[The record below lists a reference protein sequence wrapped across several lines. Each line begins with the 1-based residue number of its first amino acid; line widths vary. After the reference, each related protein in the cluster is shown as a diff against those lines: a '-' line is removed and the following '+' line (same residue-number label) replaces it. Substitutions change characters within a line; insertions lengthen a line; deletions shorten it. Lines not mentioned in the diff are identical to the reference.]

1 MTYDTANLLRSR
13 GPDLDEQRRQR
24 RQLARRPMLRYSEDH
39 GHLQLDKLLLR
50 VSAGVTKSESQP
62 APQPTPAPEEPPL
75 TQEPLV
81 IDRRGMVRVFS
92 FKAICAARDLLSG
105 VREAERK
112 RFEVILDRAERDDG
126 WRSLPWRAL
135 PGKDTDR
142 DDPFE
147 DLGPEYVNFRE
158 VIEHL
163 RTQWTCASRALD
175 SAAARID
182 PILLVGDPGVG
193 KTYFASALASRLQV
207 RMDVYSAGN
216 AVDAMQLCGSD
227 ARWYNSRPGLV
238 YDALSLGD
246 SAAPI
251 LVVDE
256 IDKIAPQSGGN
267 RDTPL
272 NSLLDLLEPE
282 SARRYRDMSAQLAMN
297 ASHVLVI
304 ATANDA
310 RELSAPLRSRLTE
323 FHVNPPTAEQRRLI
337 VERQFE
343 ALCASHQCRNDLEL
357 DEASVEAATETP
369 DLDVRSLL
377 RMLRTG
383 FARALVD
390 NSTHV
395 ILATPRRGSGRRR
408 IGFV

>member
-1 MTYDTANLLRSR
+1 MGR
-13 GPDLDEQRRQR
+13 PLDEERRR
-24 RQLARRPMLRYSEDH
+24 RAHREPMWRYFH
-39 GHLQLDKLLLR
+39 HHQHLELDKLLLGS
-50 VSAGVTKSESQP
+50 VSVPVTRAP
-62 APQPTPAPEEPPL
+62 ATPAPSPEAPVAEAAEQLAADLAAGAQERRRSEQHRVHVFDPAAIAEARARLGPPPSKTDGKRDTTAL
-75 TQEPLV
+75 ARSV
-81 IDRRGMVRVFS
+81 
-92 FKAICAARDLLSG
+92 AA
-105 VREAERK
+105 
-112 RFEVILDRAERDDG
+112 LDRAAQDDG
-126 WRSLPWRAL
+126 WRSVPWTGPDAIVE
-135 PGKDTDR
+135 
-142 DDPFE
+142 PFA
-147 DLGPEYVNFRE
+147 DFGPAYDNFRP
-158 VIEHL
+158 VIDHL
-163 RTQWTCASRALD
+163 QVQWMLATRSI
-175 SAAARID
+175 SAAEARLD
-182 PILLVGDPGVG
+182 PILLVGPPGIG
-193 KTYFASALASRLQV
+193 KTRFASLIAERLGV
-207 RMDVYSAGN
+207 RISVFSAGG
-216 AVDAMQLCGSD
+216 AQDAMQLCGSD

>member
-1 MTYDTANLLRSR
+1 MTSDIARFVRSR
-13 GPDLDEQRRQR
+13 DPDLDEQRRQR

-39 GHLQLDKLLLR
+39 EHLELDKLLLR
-50 VSAGVTKSESQP
+50 VSASARNSEPQS
-62 APQPTPAPEEPPL
+62 APQPTPAPEQPARTP
-75 TQEPLV
+75 EPLV

-92 FKAICAARDLLSG
+92 FKAICTARDLLSG

-142 DDPFE
+142 DDPFQ
-147 DLGPEYVNFRE
+147 DLGAEYANFRE

-163 RTQWTCASRALD
+163 RTQWTCASRALNT
-175 SAAARID
+175 AAARID
-182 PILLVGDPGVG
+182 PFLLVGDPGVG
-193 KTYFASALASRLQV
+193 KTYFASALASALRV
-207 RMDVYSAGN
+207 RMDVYSAGG

-227 ARWYNSRPGLV
+227 ARWYGSRPGLV
-238 YDALSLGD
+238 YDALSLGE
-246 SAAPI
+246 SAAPL

-256 IDKIAPQSGGN
+256 IDKIAPHSGGN

-282 SARRYRDMSAQLAMN
+282 SARRYRDMSVQLTMD

-310 RELSAPLRSRLTE
+310 RELSGPLRSRLTE
-323 FHVNPPTAEQRRLI
+323 FHVQPPTAEQRRLI
-337 VERQFE
+337 IERQFG
-343 ALCASHQCRNDLEL
+343 ALFESHQCRDDLEL
-357 DEASVEAATETP
+357 DEASVDAATETP

-383 FARALVD
+383 FARALASGSPRV
-390 NSTHV
+390 T
-395 ILATPRRGSGRRR
+395 LAPSRQAQARRR

>member
-1 MTYDTANLLRSR
+1 
-13 GPDLDEQRRQR
+13 
-24 RQLARRPMLRYSEDH
+24 MLRYSEDH
-39 GHLQLDKLLLR
+39 EHLQLDKLLLR
-50 VSAGVTKSESQP
+50 VNTSVPNSEPQS
-62 APQPTPAPEEPPL
+62 APQPTPAPEQPIP
-75 TQEPLV
+75 TPEPLV

-135 PGKDTDR
+135 PEKDTDR

-147 DLGPEYVNFRE
+147 DLGPEYANFLE

-193 KTYFASALASRLQV
+193 KTYFASALASRIQV
-207 RMDVYSAGN
+207 RMDVYSAGG

-227 ARWYNSRPGLV
+227 ARWYNSRPGIV

-256 IDKIAPQSGGN
+256 IDKMPPHSGGN

-282 SARRYRDMSAQLAMN
+282 SARRYRDMSVQLAMD

-310 RELSAPLRSRLTE
+310 RELSGPLRSRLTE
-323 FHVNPPTAEQRRLI
+323 FHIQPPTAEQRRLI
-337 VERQFE
+337 IERQFGVLFE
-343 ALCASHQCRNDLEL
+343 SHQCRDDLEL
-357 DEASVEAATETP
+357 DEASVAAAAETP
-369 DLDVRSLL
+369 DLDVRPLL

-383 FARALVD
+383 FARALASGSPRV
-390 NSTHV
+390 T
-395 ILATPRRGSGRRR
+395 LAPSRQGQARRR

>member
-1 MTYDTANLLRSR
+1 MN
-13 GPDLDEQRRQR
+13 RRR
-24 RQLARRPMLRYSEDH
+24 VAPPPRLVLERERQHCMDPMEMYAERHE
-39 GHLQLDKLLLR
+39 HLQLDKLLPR
-50 VSAGVTKSESQP
+50 INGGVTKSESQP
-62 APQPTPAPEEPPL
+62 APEPTPAPEEPPL
-75 TQEPLV
+75 THEPRV
-81 IDRRGMVRVFS
+81 IDRRGMVQVFS
-92 FKAICAARDLLSG
+92 SNSICAARDLLAG

-126 WRSLPWRAL
+126 WRSLPWRSL
-135 PGKDTDR
+135 PEKDTDCN
-142 DDPFE
+142 DPFQY
-147 DLGPEYVNFRE
+147 LGPEYANFRE

-182 PILLVGDPGVG
+182 PFLLVGDPGIG
-193 KTYFASALASRLQV
+193 KTYFASVLASALRV
-207 RMDVYSAGN
+207 RMDVYSAGG

-227 ARWYNSRPGLV
+227 ARWYGSRPGLV
-238 YDALSLGD
+238 YDALSLGE
-246 SAAPI
+246 SAAPL

-256 IDKIAPQSGGN
+256 IDKIAPHRGGN

-282 SARRYRDMSAQLAMN
+282 SARRYRDMSVQLTMD

-323 FHVNPPTAEQRRLI
+323 FHVDPPTTEQRRLI

-343 ALCASHQCRNDLEL
+343 ALYASHQCRNDLEL
-357 DEASVEAATETP
+357 DETSVAAAVETA
-369 DLDVRSLL
+369 DLDVRTLL
-377 RMLRTG
+377 RLLRTG

-390 NSTHV
+390 NSARV

>member
-1 MTYDTANLLRSR
+1 MTTDIACIVRSR
-13 GPDLDEQRRQR
+13 VPDLDEQRKQR
-24 RQLARRPMLRYSEDH
+24 WQLAHRPMLHYAEDH
-39 GHLQLDKLLLR
+39 EHLQLDKLLLR
-50 VSAGVTKSESQP
+50 VSASVTKSE
-62 APQPTPAPEEPPL
+62 PQSALEPPAPEEPPL
-75 TQEPLV
+75 TPEPLV

-112 RFEVILDRAERDDG
+112 RFEVILDRAERHDG
-126 WRSLPWRAL
+126 WRTLPWRAL
-135 PGKDTDR
+135 PWKDTDR
-142 DDPFE
+142 DDPFG
-147 DLGPEYVNFRE
+147 DLGPEYANFRE

-182 PILLVGDPGVG
+182 PIILVGDPGVG

-256 IDKIAPQSGGN
+256 IDKMAPHSGGN

-272 NSLLDLLEPE
+272 NSLLDLLEPD
-282 SARRYRDMSAQLAMN
+282 SARRYRDMSVQLAMD

-323 FHVNPPTAEQRRLI
+323 FHVQPPTAEQRRLI
-337 VERQFE
+337 IERQFGTLFE
-343 ALCASHQCRNDLEL
+343 SHQCRDDLEL

-383 FARALVD
+383 FARALASGSPRV
-390 NSTHV
+390 T
-395 ILATPRRGSGRRR
+395 LAPPRRELRRK

>member
-207 RMDVYSAGN
+207 RMDVYSAGG

>member
-1 MTYDTANLLRSR
+1 MTSDIARFVRSR

-24 RQLARRPMLRYSEDH
+24 SQLPRRPMLRYAEDH
-39 GHLQLDKLLLR
+39 EHLQLDKLLLD
-50 VSAGVTKSESQP
+50 VSASVTKSEPQVAPVPEQP
-62 APQPTPAPEEPPL
+62 ASTP
-75 TQEPLV
+75 EPLA

-112 RFEVILDRAERDDG
+112 RFEAILDRAERDDG
-126 WRSLPWRAL
+126 WRTLPWRAL
-135 PGKDTDR
+135 PWKDTDL
-142 DDPFE
+142 DDPFG
-147 DLGPEYVNFRE
+147 DLGPEYANFRD

-193 KTYFASALASRLQV
+193 KTHFASALASRLQV
-207 RMDVYSAGN
+207 RMDVYSAGS

-256 IDKIAPQSGGN
+256 IDKMAPHSGGN

-282 SARRYRDMSAQLAMN
+282 SACRYRDMSVQLAMD

-310 RELSAPLRSRLTE
+310 QELSASLRSRLTE
-323 FHVNPPTAEQRRLI
+323 FHVQPPTAEQRRLI
-337 VERQFE
+337 IERQFG
-343 ALCASHQCRNDLEL
+343 ALFESHQCRDDLEL
-357 DEASVEAATETP
+357 DEASVEAAAETP

-383 FARALVD
+383 FARALVED
-390 NSTHV
+390 
-395 ILATPRRGSGRRR
+395 LARVTVAPPRRELRRK